1 MIKAIVIP
9 TPKRLK
15 KYIRDTDFKKKA
27 KSFITIER
35 TIVYGTIGT
44 GVTIMSLSDVK
55 AKPFVIGSLL
65 YHGVAYEILEKWY
78 DMYGED
84 EELRKIIMNNNVY
97 LNNFYMRF

>member
-27 KSFITIER
+27 KSFVTPER
-35 TIVYGTIGT
+35 AIIYGTIGT
-44 GVTIMSLSDVK
+44 GVTIMSLSDVP

-78 DMYGED
+78 DEYGND
-84 EELRKIIMNNNVY
+84 EELRKVMMQSRDY
-97 LNNFYMRF
+97 WNNFYISL

>member
-27 KSFITIER
+27 KSFVTPER
-35 TIVYGTIGT
+35 AIIYGTIGT
-44 GVTIMSLSDVK
+44 GVTIMSLSDVP

-65 YHGVAYEILEKWY
+65 YHGIAYEILEKWY
-78 DMYGED
+78 DEYGND
-84 EELRKIIMNNNVY
+84 EEIRKMMISNRDY
-97 LNNFYMRF
+97 WNNFYMRF

>member
-27 KSFITIER
+27 KSFITPER
-35 TIVYGTIGT
+35 AIIYGTIGT
-44 GVTIMSLSDVK
+44 GVTIMSLSDVP

-78 DMYGED
+78 D
-84 EELRKIIMNNNVY
+84 
-97 LNNFYMRF
+97 